1 MSGISWIKIT
11 TDIFDDEKIL
21 LIESLPE
28 HDSIIVIW
36 FKLLAFAGKSNNN
49 GVFMLNNK
57 IPYTEEML
65 STILRRPLNT
75 IKLALDTFESFGM
88 IERVSDV
95 ITIPNWEKHQNT
107 ETLDKIREQTRLRV
121 QKYRAKQIEE
131 VQISS
136 SDNECNEICN
146 ATVTLRNDRE
156 REEEEERE
164 EDIER
169 ENLNTLASEKSSNP
183 RDNYSKIV
191 FELWRNNGLPGSKDI
206 ISFQNKEFRLALQFI
221 NGIHSD
227 DVIQACK
234 NYISVLKLNGFYNWK
249 YTFDKFATK
258 IQNFLP
264 DYFVIENYKDKG
276 KSGTKPAI
284 KSDSEGKD
292 DYKKYFK

>member
-95 ITIPNWEKHQNT
+95 ITIPNWEKHQNV
-107 ETLDKIREQTRLRV
+107 ETLDKIREQTRVRV
-121 QKYRAKQIEE
+121 QKHRAKQIEE
-131 VQISS
+131 VKIK
-136 SDNECNEICN
+136 ECNANCN
-146 ATVTLRNDRE
+146 VTVTQCNDRE
-156 REEEEERE
+156 REEERE
-164 EDIER
+164 EEEDR
-169 ENLNTLASEKSSNP
+169 ENLNILPTEKPLNP
-183 RDNYSKIV
+183 RENYAKII
-191 FELWRNNGLPGSKDI
+191 FDLWNDNGLPGSKDI

-227 DVIQACK
+227 DVIKACR

-264 DYFVIENYKDKG
+264 DYFVIENYKDKS